1 LVTYSEIAINV
12 GIVLGFASGL
22 LLTPITTNGNGLEKW
37 RVMIACGA
45 ILPVVMILL
54 VLCHALPESPR
65 WLLQKGR
72 IEEAQQVLAQVHD
85 CPADHVM
92 VRAMVREI
100 QTSIEREQE
109 AAHQS
114 IGLFTLLARPSLR
127 RVLFIGVGTAVAQQV
142 VGIDAIQNYLLDVID
157 HAASSAAGGASSEE
171 TTTQSVTLISL
182 GMLKLVFIM
191 VGGSLF
197 DTMGRRPLFL
207 ASVTGMAVA
216 LLLISLAFCFSDDS
230 SSTWSHRA
238 IIGGLAFYL
247 IFFSIGMGPGAWLIP
262 SEIFPLSI
270 RGKAMS
276 LATLG
281 NRITATFMSSTFLSI
296 STALGWS
303 GFFFLLFVVCLIV
316 LAFFYLYLPETKGHS
331 LEEMTLYFAELT
343 GDTSVLE
350 AEERVKNH
358 YYNNDDDGD
367 GSTAVVVEMAQQ
379 QQQQHKSMTTGGSAF
394 KNAPLA
400 TDGEII

>member
-1 LVTYSEIAINV
+1 M

-22 LLTPITTNGNGLEKW
+22 LLTPITTTTNGGPEKW
-37 RVMIACGA
+37 RVMVACGA

-54 VLCHALPESPR
+54 VLCHAMPESPR

-85 CPADHVM
+85 CPADHVL
-92 VRAMVREI
+92 VRDMVREI
-100 QTSIEREQE
+100 QTSLQREQVAE
-109 AAHQS
+109 QQQRHGVV
-114 IGLFTLLARPSLR
+114 GLFSLWVRPSLR
-127 RVLFIGVGTAVAQQV
+127 RVLLIGVGTAMAQQA

-157 HAASSAAGGASSEE
+157 HSAPSSSAAAAASSE
-171 TTTQSVTLISL
+171 TLTQSVILISL

-207 ASVTGMAVA
+207 ASVTGMALA
-216 LLLISLAFCFSDDS
+216 LLLISLAFIDYST
-230 SSTWSHRA
+230 TWSHRA
-238 IIGGLAFYL
+238 IICGLALYL

-281 NRITATFMSSTFLSI
+281 NRVTATFMSSTFLST

-303 GFFFLLFVVCLIV
+303 GFFFLLFIVCLIV
-316 LAFFYLYLPETKGHS
+316 LAFVYFYLPETKGHS

-358 YYNNDDDGD
+358 YYVNNDHGDDT
-367 GSTAVVVEMAQQ
+367 TAVVEMAP
-379 QQQQHKSMTTGGSAF
+379 QQHKSMTTGGNSSAS
-394 KNAPLA
+394 NAAPLA
-400 TDGEII
+400 TNGEII